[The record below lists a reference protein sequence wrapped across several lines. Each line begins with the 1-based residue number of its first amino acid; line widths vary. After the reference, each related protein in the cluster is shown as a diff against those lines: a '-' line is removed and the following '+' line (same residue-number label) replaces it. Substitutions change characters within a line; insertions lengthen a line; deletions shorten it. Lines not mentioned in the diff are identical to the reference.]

1 MECGYAANGNERVV
15 FGTCGVHECGQ
26 NVVNMKVNT
35 NLSGSIVVP
44 LSPIGRGF
52 EMNEPDNQPTLIANG
67 EREAPVCYHQVT
79 RYSMF

>member
-1 MECGYAANGNERVV
+1 VECGYAANGNERVV

-44 LSPIGRGF
+44 LSPIGR
-52 EMNEPDNQPTLIANG
+52 
-67 EREAPVCYHQVT
+67 V
-79 RYSMF
+79 